1 MTDAPSKAEAN
12 RRSIAALRRDYARAG
27 LRDEDLDPDPFV
39 QFESWFAEAHDAGID
54 EVNAFTL
61 ATATSDGMPA
71 ARTLLLKGFDR
82 RGFLFYTN
90 YESQKAA
97 DLAAN
102 PRAAI
107 LFFWRELER
116 QVRITGVVERIAREE
131 SEAYFRSRPLGS
143 QLGAT
148 VSPQSRPIPDR
159 AWIETRFADLQAR
172 FAAPDAVV
180 PLPDHWGGYRVAPVS
195 WEFWQGRQNRL
206 HDRLRYTEDR
216 GGGWRIERLAP

>member
-1 MTDAPSKAEAN
+1 MTDTQSTAEAN
-12 RRSIAALRRDYARAG
+12 GRSIAALRRDYTRAG
-27 LRDEDLDPDPFV
+27 LREEDADPDPFV
-39 QFESWFAEAHDAGID
+39 QFEIWFAEAHDAGID

-61 ATATSDGMPA
+61 ATATPDGVPA
-71 ARTLLLKGFDR
+71 ARTVLLKGFDR
-82 RGFLFYTN
+82 RGLVFYTN

-107 LFFWRELER
+107 LFFWKELER
-116 QVRITGVVERIAREE
+116 QIRITGAVERIAREE
-131 SEAYFRSRPLGS
+131 SEAYIRSRPLGS

-148 VSPQSRPIPDR
+148 VSPQSQPIPDR

-172 FAAPDAVV
+172 YAAPDTVV
-180 PLPDHWGGYRVAPVS
+180 PLPAHWGGYRVAPVS

-216 GGGWRIERLAP
+216 EGGWRI